1 MTGKA
6 KTEKQIKQL
15 LHAKLQE
22 LTDLLNVS
30 AEDSAPVE
38 LDQTQQGRL
47 SRMDAI
53 QQQAMAAETQR
64 RRQRE
69 VQLLHAALKRVD
81 EGEYGYCV
89 NCGEE
94 IEPERLA
101 LDPATPFCIAHA
113 R

>member
-1 MTGKA
+1 MTDD
-6 KTEKQIKQL
+6 EIKNTL
-15 LHAKLQE
+15 LSKKQE
-22 LTDLLNVS
+22 LEELLAAS
-30 AEDSAPVE
+30 ADDAAPVE

-47 SRMDAI
+47 SRMEAL

-64 RRQRE
+64 RRQRDM
-69 VQLLHAALKRVD
+69 QLIDAALKRGD

-89 NCGEE
+89 NCGEA